1 MINTLLRLRM
11 LLALIFMLASL
22 VKTRLKVYNCL
33 AGERGVD
40 VPGSARPP
48 FIKEPLYE

>member
-11 LLALIFMLASL
+11 LLALMLASL
-22 VKTRLKVYNCL
+22 VKTRLKVHNCL

-40 VPGSARPP
+40 VPSSARPP